1 MRLRFSISPFLPK
14 VSYIIMSWLIP
25 PIWSSKKISSNLRF
39 WLYLVLV
46 VFSRNIMPDIVIV
59 VAQSLSCLT
68 LCDPMDYSTPGS
80 SVFII
85 FQRWL
90 KFMSV
95 ASVMLSI
102 SSSSAFSFSFK
113 LSQHQDLFQWVS
125 SSHQV
130 AKVLEPRLQHQSFQ
144 WIFRISFRMDWFYS
158 LAVQG
163 TLKSLLQ
170 HHSSKAS
177 ILQTSFWSNSHIHT
191 WLLEKP

>member
-1 MRLRFSISPFLPK
+1 
-14 VSYIIMSWLIP
+14 
-25 PIWSSKKISSNLRF
+25 
-39 WLYLVLV
+39 
-46 VFSRNIMPDIVIV
+46 MPDIVIV

-113 LSQHQDLFQWVS
+113 LSQHQDLFQ
-125 SSHQV
+125 
-130 AKVLEPRLQHQSFQ
+130 
-144 WIFRISFRMDWFYS
+144 
-158 LAVQG
+158 
-163 TLKSLLQ
+163 
-170 HHSSKAS
+170 
-177 ILQTSFWSNSHIHT
+177 
-191 WLLEKP
+191 

>member
-130 AKVLEPRLQHQSFQ
+130 AKVLELPLQHQFFQ
-144 WIFRISFRMDWFYS
+144 RIFRVDF
-158 LAVQG
+158 L
-163 TLKSLLQ
+163 
-170 HHSSKAS
+170 
-177 ILQTSFWSNSHIHT
+177 
-191 WLLEKP
+191 